1 MIAEA
6 LAFVVP
12 GDSTGLLDVNSA
24 ASDLEGLIAT
34 LSPGVWAGSVSA
46 LRQLI
51 DAVMDGGAVFTVDA
65 IAGLEECHASTIALI
80 LVFEAVDAPPVPCE
94 GWT

>member
-1 MIAEA
+1 LIGA
-6 LAFVVP
+6 L
-12 GDSTGLLDVNSA
+12 SL
-24 ASDLEGLIAT
+24 
-34 LSPGVWAGSVSA
+34 GVWAGSVFA
-46 LRQLI
+46 LSQLI
-51 DAVMDGGAVFTVDA
+51 DALMDGGAMFTVDT